1 MLQMGKMSM
10 LELEMEDLHKVQ
22 KCLEREKE
30 MAKEENERLRRQV
43 GCRIGAETD
52 LETSLETL
60 QREYNSML
68 EENRSLKRKVS

>member
-30 MAKEENERLRRQV
+30 MAKEENEHLQRQV
-43 GCRIGAETD
+43 GCQIG
-52 LETSLETL
+52 
-60 QREYNSML
+60 QRLIWKHHSRCFR
-68 EENRSLKRKVS
+68 ENTIPCSKKIVC